1 MMLLNPEKTKR
12 MVKQL
17 DKSISVLCLLLIS
30 CWSYR
35 RYNRVQSIA
44 TLVSLLRIS
53 LKGKPT
59 LTVLLT
65 QLLTMC
71 ICYLVSGTFLTLKHV
86 EHSFMHKSCLEQMMS
101 LTHGTVGVT
110 HIKKHIC
117 TQTCSQSSSC
127 GFTNVTGRGHTS
139 ADPLPLK
146 QHLQYNECILVHKVV
161 HNKAP
166 AYLREL
172 LHAETSS
179 SVKERNSFFCSA

>member
-1 MMLLNPEKTKR
+1 
-12 MVKQL
+12 MVIQL
-17 DKSISVLCLLLIS
+17 DKRISVLCLLLIS

-110 HIKKHIC
+110 HIEKHIC

-127 GFTNVTGRGHTS
+127 GFTNVTWRGQTS
-139 ADPLPLK
+139 ADPLPPK
-146 QHLQYNECILVHKVV
+146 QHLQYNKCILVHKVV

-166 AYLREL
+166 AFLREL

-179 SVKERNSFFCSA
+179 IVKERNSFFCSA

>member
-1 MMLLNPEKTKR
+1 M
-12 MVKQL
+12 
-17 DKSISVLCLLLIS
+17 
-30 CWSYR
+30 
-35 RYNRVQSIA
+35 
-44 TLVSLLRIS
+44 VSLLRIS
-53 LKGKPT
+53 LKGQPT

-110 HIKKHIC
+110 HIEKHIC

-127 GFTNVTGRGHTS
+127 GFTNVTGRGQTS

-179 SVKERNSFFCSA
+179 IVKERNSFFCSA